1 MDKSIQVIRMRQAGH
16 SINRIGESLK
26 MCKKTIKRILEDPS
40 LEKPLPD
47 IEFHCPLPNEPNGP
61 KWLQELDCDALI
73 KQIQKGVSYQILYQ
87 EQTGISVGYWSFWHA
102 LSRLVKATKA
112 PPTTMRLKH
121 VPGEKAFVDYTD
133 GIDIYDLN
141 TGEVVSTELFV
152 GTLPFSSYVYAEFT
166 FSQKLFEFIES
177 HERMWKYFGGV
188 TSYTVTDNLKSSVNR
203 AHLYDPDKNKTFTA
217 YANHA
222 GFAVLPAR
230 SNRPKDKAN
239 VECHAGLIQRTFY
252 QEVRNR
258 PFTSLGKLNL
268 ALWDFLDRLNGQ
280 KMKDHGV
287 SRKERFE
294 IEKAKLLPL
303 PHEKFEI
310 PEVKEATVHPDCH
323 IPA

>member
-1 MDKSIQVIRMRQAGH
+1 MRGGGTL
-16 SINRIGESLK
+16 NES
-26 MCKKTIKRILEDPS
+26 KRQ
-40 LEKPLPD
+40 
-47 IEFHCPLPNEPNGP
+47 N
-61 KWLQELDCDALI
+61 
-73 KQIQKGVSYQILYQ
+73 
-87 EQTGISVGYWSFWHA
+87 
-102 LSRLVKATKA
+102 
-112 PPTTMRLKH
+112 MRLKH

-252 QEVRNR
+252 QEVRNPNLYLEGR
-258 PFTSLGKLNL
+258 VKPRSLG
-268 ALWDFLDRLNGQ
+268 FLRPPKWPENERSWGI
-280 KMKDHGV
+280 
-287 SRKERFE
+287 KER
-294 IEKAKLLPL
+294 K
-303 PHEKFEI
+303 
-310 PEVKEATVHPDCH
+310 V
-323 IPA
+323 

>member
-1 MDKSIQVIRMRQAGH
+1 MNRKGRISMDKSIQVIRMRQAGH

-26 MCKKTIKRILEDPS
+26 MCKKTVKRILEDRS

-47 IEFHCPLPNEPNGP
+47 MVSPCHLPNEPNGP

-87 EQTGISVGYWSFWHA
+87 EQKGISVGYWSFWNA

-258 PFTSLGKLNL
+258 SFYSVPH
-268 ALWDFLDRLNGQ
+268 RYVGQ
-280 KMKDHGV
+280 KVRVIGTFSKIAIYDLKTLEKIASHST
-287 SRKERFE
+287 SRKNGERCTDE
-294 IEKAKLLPL
+294 LHWP
-303 PHEKFEI
+303 P
-310 PEVKEATVHPDCH
+310 
-323 IPA
+323 